1 MNPQLWWYVSRASGL
16 VAWCLLTLSVCW
28 GIALSTRLLGR
39 KAQPPRLLAVHRF
52 LGGTAVVFVAIHI
65 LGISADNY
73 VHFGWA
79 DVSVPMASKWRTG
92 AVAWGVVAM
101 YLLLAVELSSLM
113 MKRLPKRLWRSIHLT
128 SFVLYAMSHL
138 HAILAGHD
146 VQARLYRV
154 AALTTI
160 QVVAYLSIVRI
171 LAGRRA
177 TQLAGRRR
185 RDQRSDEPTTSELQS
200 A

>member
-16 VAWCLLTLSVCW
+16 VAWCLLTLAVCW

-39 KAQPPRLLAVHRF
+39 RAQPPRLLSVHRF

-65 LGISADNY
+65 LGIAADNY

-79 DVSVPMASKWRTG
+79 DVFVPMASKWRTG
-92 AVAWGVVAM
+92 AVAWGIVAM
-101 YLLLAVELSSLM
+101 YLLLAVEITSLM
-113 MKRLPKRLWRSIHLT
+113 MKRLPKGLWRSIHLT
-128 SFVLYAMSHL
+128 SFVLYAMCHL

-154 AALTTI
+154 AALTAI

-177 TQLAGRRR
+177 AQLAGRRR
-185 RDQRSDEPTTSELQS
+185 RDTKSELQS